1 MKIIFLLIILLISQ
15 PTDVKADYFKRT
27 QKKIDSAI
35 FHGLLFCKVKY
46 QNLAIRDMEKVSD
59 AYIADKGINVRDID
73 KRHWNGAK
81 FYADQ
86 IAPRCKMTKNKKIFY
101 RVMDIVGD

>member
-1 MKIIFLLIILLISQ
+1 MTKEEEYKKDLRREEMRLRGNAAKKRQREKILQQI
-15 PTDVKADYFKRT
+15 
-27 QKKIDSAI
+27 
-35 FHGLLFCKVKY
+35 
-46 QNLAIRDMEKVSD
+46 
-59 AYIADKGINVRDID
+59 RDID